1 MIIDHDNCLFQK
13 YDVVLREKR
22 TYSANIV
29 TVKAHDADAHAVIEY
44 AIAGGDRPIRQIQKL
59 ITLNPN
65 SGAIRLKTPLDRE
78 EHDGYV
84 HNVFDWL
91 F

>member
-1 MIIDHDNCLFQK
+1 MFFQK

-44 AIAGGDRPIRQIQKL
+44 SIAGGDRPVKSIQKL
-59 ITLNPN
+59 ISLNPT
-65 SGAIRLKTPLDRE
+65 SGAVRLKIPLDRE
-78 EHDGYV
+78 EHDG
-84 HNVFDWL
+84 
-91 F
+91 